1 MGLESRQLAARPLRG
16 FTILEILVVVA
27 VISIAVSTILLNFS
41 INRPDDALKEHTTR
55 VGKTLQ
61 MLMQEAILDDRNFA
75 VSLLPQAFLIL
86 EYNGET
92 WVQTED
98 VFLKGLAREHGYD
111 DELVIDNA
119 VVAIEKTTP
128 PKPHI
133 LILSSGE
140 MTPFQ
145 WDISDAENRLR
156 MRLQSDLLGRIVM
169 QGPTGTFL

>member
-1 MGLESRQLAARPLRG
+1 
-16 FTILEILVVVA
+16 
-27 VISIAVSTILLNFS
+27 
-41 INRPDDALKEHTTR
+41 
-55 VGKTLQ
+55 
-61 MLMQEAILDDRNFA
+61 
-75 VSLLPQAFLIL
+75 
-86 EYNGET
+86 
-92 WVQTED
+92 VQTED